1 MKNSIVICMGSS
13 CFARGNGEHLELIED
28 YLQKNQLDAEVRFS
42 GCRCR
47 DECGSGP
54 NIEIN
59 GILYR
64 TVDTGTLHDL
74 LAHHFPEIEKSK
86 V

>member
-1 MKNSIVICMGSS
+1 MGSS
-13 CFARGNGEHLELIED
+13 CFARGNGEHLELIEG
-28 YLQKNQLDAEVRFS
+28 YLQKNKLDAEVQFS

-59 GILYR
+59 GTLYR
-64 TVDTGTLHDL
+64 TVDAGTLYDL
-74 LAHHFPEIEKSK
+74 LAHHFLKIERSK